1 MVYIGVVKSSTS
13 SILHYTEIM
22 KRIIMHADI
31 NHCYAQIEEMLD
43 PSLRQVPMVVGGH
56 EEKRHGI
63 VLAKNDLC
71 RGSGVFTAQ
80 SLMEA
85 RNACADLRIV
95 LPHYDTYIDVTNK
108 VKSIYAR
115 YSDRVESF
123 GMDEAWVDLSGTT
136 RMYPDTLK
144 LVKTIQ
150 KQVMDECGLTI
161 SIGLSFNKIFAKLGS
176 DQYKR
181 QGLMV
186 ITKDNY
192 KDIVWPLPAS
202 ELLYVGYATA
212 PKLATMGIHT
222 IGQLACAN
230 RDLLVKRL
238 GKMGGIIQ
246 DFANGI
252 DHQEVAL
259 LDTPPLTP
267 KSVGNGL
274 TTINDMT
281 TLEEARLM
289 INVLSDSVASRMKAS
304 GVVGNTISL
313 FFRDNALMWYQMQ
326 KKLDF
331 YTDSSETIANAATQL
346 LSERYDFIK
355 PLRQITVS
363 MKSYDKTMIIQKLS
377 LDNHKALYKD
387 QQSHDIDVVMDQIR
401 DRYGFTS
408 IGKTSDLLNK
418 PFTDEHIKDQHVV
431 YPRGYFHGG

>member
-1 MVYIGVVKSSTS
+1 MHVKSYN
-13 SILHYTEIM
+13 SILDFYNTAM

-31 NHCYAQIEEMLD
+31 NHCYAQIEEMLN
-43 PSLRQVPMVVGGH
+43 PSLRYIPMVVGGH

-63 VLAKNDLC
+63 VLAKNNEC
-71 RGSGVFTAQ
+71 RGRGISTAQ

-95 LPHYDTYIDVTNK
+95 LPHYDTYINVTNK
-108 VKSIYAR
+108 VKAIYAR

-123 GMDEAWVDLSGTT
+123 GMDEAWVDLSETT
-136 RMYPDTLK
+136 RMYPDTVA

-161 SIGLSFNKIFAKLGS
+161 SIGLADNKIYAKLGS
-176 DQYKR
+176 DQYKH

-212 PKLATMGIHT
+212 PKLAAMGIHT

-230 RDLLVKRL
+230 VKMLVDRL
-238 GKMGGIIQ
+238 GKMGQIIH

-252 DHQEVAL
+252 DHQEVAKI
-259 LDTPPLTP
+259 DAPTPTP

-274 TTINDMT
+274 TTIHDMT
-281 TLEEARLM
+281 TLDDAKLM
-289 INVLSDSVASRMKAS
+289 INILSDSVASRMKVAN
-304 GVVGNTISL
+304 VVGNTVSL

-326 KKLDF
+326 QKLDY
-331 YTDSSETIANAATQL
+331 YTDSSETIANAAVQL
-346 LSERYDFIK
+346 LSQRYDFSK

-363 MKSYDKTMIIQKLS
+363 MVTYDKTTVIQKLS
-377 LDNHKALYKD
+377 LDNQYILYKD
-387 QQSHDIDVVMDQIR
+387 KQSHDVDVVVDTIR

-431 YPRGYFHGG
+431 YPRGYFNGG

>member
-1 MVYIGVVKSSTS
+1 MFSIHVVKSSK
-13 SILHYTEIM
+13 ILIAQYTEIM

-71 RGSGVFTAQ
+71 RGSGVSTAQ

-85 RNACADLRIV
+85 RNACQDLRIV
-95 LPHYDTYIDVTNK
+95 LPHYETYISVTNK
-108 VKSIYAR
+108 VKAIYAR

-123 GMDEAWVDLSGTT
+123 GMDEAWVDLSGST

-144 LVKTIQ
+144 LLKTIQ

-176 DQYKR
+176 DQYKH
-181 QGLMV
+181 QGLVV

-212 PKLATMGIHT
+212 PKLAAMGIHT

-230 RDLLVKRL
+230 RQLLIKRL

-259 LDTPPLTP
+259 IDAPVITP

-274 TTINDMT
+274 TTINDMV
-281 TLEEARLM
+281 TLDDAKLM

-304 GVVGNTISL
+304 HVVGNTISL

-331 YTDSSETIANAATQL
+331 YTDSSETIANGALQL
-346 LSERYDFIK
+346 LSERYDFSK

-363 MKSYDKTMIIQKLS
+363 MKSYDKTTVIQKLS
-377 LDNHKALYKD
+377 LDNQKVLYKD
-387 QQSHDIDVVMDQIR
+387 KQSHDVDVVVDHIR

-431 YPRGYFHGG
+431 YPRGYFNGR